1 VHVFSPDLVP
11 DPNLDLDP
19 GPDPDPDPDPDPN
32 RLTDGHQLL
41 TCTVMAKDPSS
52 PTRSTSATDPANSA
66 NESTRDGILAAARR
80 RFVRFGPRKTTMDE
94 VAREAGCS
102 RTTLYAHFRN
112 MEDLYGSLLQQ
123 DSEDFIREAES
134 ALESPGSARSKIRRI
149 VEVTRTTYSR
159 NPVLRLA
166 LSGDAEMCLEPVA
179 HAFTRD
185 QERRIIDLLARV
197 LAEGV
202 EEGSLR
208 AIDPERV
215 AYLMFHLGSFLV
227 ERETSG
233 IGDYPFDD
241 IVSMMDDVFAHGIAE
256 DR

>member
-1 VHVFSPDLVP
+1 MS
-11 DPNLDLDP
+11 
-19 GPDPDPDPDPDPN
+19 
-32 RLTDGHQLL
+32 
-41 TCTVMAKDPSS
+41 KDPSIQAD
-52 PTRSTSATDPANSA
+52 SAS
-66 NESTRDGILAAARR
+66 ESTRNTILGAARK
-80 RFVRFGPRKTTMDE
+80 RFLRFGPRKTTMDE

-123 DSEDFIREAES
+123 DAEDFIREAES
-134 ALESPGSARSKIRRI
+134 VLESAASARRKIRRI
-149 VEVTRTTYSR
+149 VEVTRLTYAR

-166 LSGDAEMCLEPVA
+166 LSGDAEMCLGPVA
-179 HAFTRD
+179 HAFTRE

-208 AIDPERV
+208 EIDPQRV

-241 IVSMMDDVFAHGIAE
+241 IVSMMDEVFAHGIAGE
-256 DR
+256 QRTPR